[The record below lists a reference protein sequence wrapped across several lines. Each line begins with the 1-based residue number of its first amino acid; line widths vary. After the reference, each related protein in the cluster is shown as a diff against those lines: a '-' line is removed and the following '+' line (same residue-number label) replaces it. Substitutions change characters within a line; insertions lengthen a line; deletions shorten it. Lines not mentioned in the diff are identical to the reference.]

1 MNFTN
6 AQHNAIVLHGNLVV
20 TAGAGSGKTR
30 VLVERYIR
38 LLTESQPEPDASALL
53 AITFTEKAAREMRD
67 RVRSTVEQ
75 RARAAS
81 RSEQPFW
88 EACRVAVESARIG
101 TIHSFCATLLRL
113 HPAET
118 GLDPTFTILD
128 EVQTGL
134 LIAESIDVALGKIA
148 SASQDSIQGSAQS
161 VPSSLFDEYSPD
173 ELRTMLT
180 GMLRKGLSVEGY
192 TTADAL
198 MTLWQQ
204 GIPRIQAHVVE
215 DMFGDPVWCDAC
227 ESLFAMQSIP
237 NGNDRLSEQFTLLA
251 AWLNQHQPPLSHMP
265 DFTPIKQISLQG
277 GGKKVWGSS
286 DNVAAAKQILRTLR
300 DRYKTFANLFELTP
314 DPELDTRAANVVLE
328 LIEVY
333 RAAREHY
340 TKRKQNLDALDF
352 DDLIQRT
359 RTLLEKHPIARAR
372 WQAELRAVLVD
383 EFQDTDDNQ
392 RAIVYALTGL
402 DTSAPS
408 PVEQA
413 SCPSVPSLFIVGD
426 SKQSI
431 YRFRGADVSV
441 FRRVEQDILKRQGQ
455 AIQLNTS
462 FRTHPHLLNWINHI
476 TETVFS
482 RTRPLQPYEVVFEPL
497 QAHRPEPEH
506 TCCVE
511 MHIVVESDAEA
522 VQDTTTPD
530 DAQETS
536 PQPTQQPVGWRE
548 KLQAG
553 IAATRDTEA
562 RILAERINALVQGK
576 AGTIVYDS
584 KQECWR
590 TPDYGDF
597 ALLFRTAT
605 VFEHYEQAFREAG
618 IPYLTTAGRGYYGRK
633 EVQDIIHLL
642 HVLNDP
648 LDEFALVGVLRSPL
662 FALDDDTILHLRLT
676 SPYKSLCSLFMARG
690 RRTEDGGRRTEDG
703 EPETGGG
710 EPESPVPGLPSP
722 VKLQDATVVFA
733 RNTLR
738 ELYTMRGQMTV
749 VELLRMALAKT
760 GYLATIS
767 GLQDG
772 DRRRAN
778 VEKLIE
784 AARQTG
790 TGGLSAF
797 SAYLDTLLQSESRE
811 GEAPMEAEGSVRL
824 MTIHRSKGLEFPI
837 VVLPDLGHKPFT
849 PSDLWLAHDSYG
861 IAMQL
866 RNETGQWEKPAAYQ
880 MARYEEQRMDR
891 AERERLLYVALTRAC
906 DHLILSGPAAKKDG
920 QDWLSWLINA
930 MGWSWEDDGP
940 PAGTHGEMQI
950 WRYPDG

>member
-1 MNFTN
+1 MKYTK
-6 AQHNAIVLHGNLVV
+6 AQHDAIFLHGNLVV

-38 LLTESQPEPDASALL
+38 LLTESQQEPDASALL

-81 RSEQPFW
+81 RTEQPFW

-134 LIAESIDVALGKIA
+134 LIADSIDVALGTIA
-148 SASQDSIQGSAQS
+148 SASQNSSQGSAQS
-161 VPSSLFDEYSPD
+161 ASSSLFDEYSPD

-192 TTADAL
+192 TTPNAL
-198 MTLWQQ
+198 ITLWQQ

-215 DMFGDPVWCDAC
+215 DMFGDPVWRNAC
-227 ESLFAMQSIP
+227 EALHNMQSIP
-237 NGNDRLSEQFTLLA
+237 NGSDRLSEQFTLLES
-251 AWLNQHQPPLSHMP
+251 WLNEHQPPLSDIP
-265 DFTPIKQISLQG
+265 DFTPIKNINLQG

-286 DNVAAAKQILRTLR
+286 DNVTAAKQILRTLR

-314 DPELDTRAANVVLE
+314 DPELDKRAAHVVLE

-340 TKRKQNLDALDF
+340 TKRKENLDALDF

-359 RTLLEKHPIARAR
+359 RTLLETYPTARTR

-402 DTSAPS
+402 DTTT

-413 SCPSVPSLFIVGD
+413 SCLFPPSLFIVGD
-426 SKQSI
+426 GKQSI

-441 FRRVEQDILKRQGQ
+441 FRRVEQDILNWQGQ
-455 AIQLNTS
+455 AVRLNTS
-462 FRTHPHLLNWINHI
+462 FRTHPRLLGWINRI
-476 TETVFS
+476 TETVFF
-482 RTRPLQPYEVVFEPL
+482 RERPLQPYEVVFEPL

-511 MHIVVESDAEA
+511 MHIVVESDD
-522 VQDTTTPD
+522 VPSTDSDTD
-530 DAQETS
+530 DGPSTGS
-536 PQPTQQPVGWRE
+536 GTDMQPMGWRE

-553 IAATRDTEA
+553 VAATRDTEA
-562 RILAERINALVQGK
+562 HILAERINALVQGA
-576 AGTIVYDS
+576 AGAIVYDG
-584 KQECWR
+584 KQGKWR

-662 FALDDDTILHLRLT
+662 FALDDDTILHMRLT
-676 SPYKSLCSLFMARG
+676 SPYKSLCSMFMTRS
-690 RRTEDGGRRTEDG
+690 
-703 EPETGGG
+703 PETGDRG
-710 EPESPVPGLPSP
+710 PETGDPSQKSPVPGTPSP
-722 VKLQDATVVFA
+722 VSLKDATVAFA
-733 RNTLR
+733 RETLR
-738 ELYTMRGQMTV
+738 ELYAMRGQMTV

-837 VVLPDLGHKPFT
+837 VVLPDLGHKPFA
-849 PSDLWLAHDSYG
+849 PRDMWLAHDIYG
-861 IAMQL
+861 LAMQL

-906 DHLILSGPAAKKDG
+906 DYLMLSGPAAKKDG

-930 MGWSWEDDGP
+930 MGWSWEDGGP
-940 PAGTHGEMQI
+940 PSGTHGEVQI
-950 WRYPDG
+950 WRYPDE